1 MSIAENLIDFLIHKP
16 MNTALK
22 APEDLCPNCWGSQE
36 YEGNF
41 YEAIKSEGI
50 DTNNVEQKKG
60 WIQAYAEK
68 NLTGIQLK
76 KKGNKL
82 VCQVCQ

>member
-1 MSIAENLIDFLIHKP
+1 MSIAESLIDFIIHKP
-16 MNTALK
+16 TNTDFK
-22 APEDLCPNCWGSQE
+22 VPEDLCPNCWGSQE

-50 DTNNVEQKKG
+50 DTNNIEQKKG

-68 NLTGIQLK
+68 HLTGIQLK

-82 VCQVCQ
+82 ICQVCQ